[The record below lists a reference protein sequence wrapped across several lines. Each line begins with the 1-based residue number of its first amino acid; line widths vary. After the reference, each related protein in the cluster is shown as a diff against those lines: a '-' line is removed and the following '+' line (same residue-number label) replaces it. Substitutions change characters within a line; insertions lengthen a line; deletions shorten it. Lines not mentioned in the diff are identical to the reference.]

1 MSARPGLEAPRSL
14 GNLRVLELATHWA
27 APHPVRLLS
36 DLGAEVIKLEARPRP
51 DLIRGMVYAEND
63 PGDGLGNRAGY
74 FHEGARNKLG
84 ITIDLTKPTGQELCR
99 RLYRLVDVVVENFT
113 PRVLTGFG
121 LDFPVLHRLNPA
133 AVMLSNTAFGRTGPY
148 GDYTGY
154 GATAEA
160 MGGLASLTGYPEG
173 RGTYSGPRK
182 VGFHYGDPV
191 AGVFNA
197 AAILL
202 ALRHARR
209 TGRGQHIDM
218 SMAEAVTASVGE
230 IVLDY
235 QFTGR
240 EPQRRGNAHPQMAP
254 HGCYPCRGDDCWVV
268 IAVTSDAAWQ
278 RLVKVLGAPDWA
290 RSEALATAAGRL
302 AAREELDRHLSAWTG
317 GQDRW
322 DVARKLQAAGVA
334 AGPVLTNK
342 EVLLDPHLK
351 ERGFFTPV
359 DHPDGGLRPVPGVP
373 YRMSRT
379 PPRVFRPA
387 PSFGEHNN
395 LILGELLGLTAGE
408 LERLAAEEVISQ
420 APSPEYKFS
429 PPFPLEDW
437 QRAAVHIRDLDPDH
451 RKLLGLED

>member
-1 MSARPGLEAPRSL
+1 MITPRALGSL
-14 GNLRVLELATHWA
+14 RILELATHWA

-36 DLGAEVIKLEARPRP
+36 DLGAEVIKLEAPQRP

-63 PGDGLGNRAGY
+63 PGDGLGARSGY
-74 FHEGARNKLG
+74 FHEGSRNKLG
-84 ITIDLTKPTGQELCR
+84 VVADLTKPAGQDLCR

-113 PRVLTGFG
+113 PRVLSGFG
-121 LDFPVLHRLNPA
+121 LDFPVLHRLNPG

-148 GDYTGY
+148 GNYTGY

-160 MGGLASLTGYPEG
+160 MGGLASLTGYPDG
-173 RGTYSGPRK
+173 SGTYSGPRK

-197 AAILL
+197 AAIML
-202 ALRHARR
+202 AVHHARR
-209 TGRGQHIDM
+209 TGVGQHIDL

-230 IVLDY
+230 IVLEY

-278 RLVKVLGAPDWA
+278 RLVKALGAPEWA
-290 RSEALATAAGRL
+290 RREEMATLAGRL
-302 AAREELDRHLSAWTG
+302 AARSEIDRRLGEWTR

-322 DVARKLQAAGVA
+322 EVARKLQAAGVA

-342 EVLLDPHLK
+342 EVLLDPHLR
-351 ERGFFTPV
+351 ERGFFTLV
-359 DHPDGGLRPVPGVP
+359 RHPDAGVRPVPGVP

-379 PPRVFRPA
+379 PPRIFRPA
-387 PSFGEHNN
+387 PGFGEHND
-395 LILGELLGLTAGE
+395 LIWGELLGLAD
-408 LERLAAEEVISQ
+408 EEMAQLIADEVVSWE
-420 APSPEYKFS
+420 PSPEYKFS

-437 QRAAVHIRDLDPDH
+437 QRAGVHIRDLDPDY
-451 RKLLGLED
+451 RRLLGLDD